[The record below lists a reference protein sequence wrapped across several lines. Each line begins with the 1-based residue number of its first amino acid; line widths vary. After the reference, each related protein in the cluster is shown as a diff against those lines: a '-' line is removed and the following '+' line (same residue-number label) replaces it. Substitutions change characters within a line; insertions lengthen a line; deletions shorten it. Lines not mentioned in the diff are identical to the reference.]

1 MLEYAISRLM
11 LVWTMA
17 TRLPTV
23 MVTKA
28 STPNRTDHSAL
39 MPGRAA
45 LKMRRMTAKP
55 AAFEATE
62 KKAVAGVAA
71 PWYTSGV
78 HSWNGAAAILKPSP
92 ATSIVTAS
100 SAAVDGGPL
109 NTRAMSTRVVAPVAP
124 YSSAMPYSSTAV
136 DMALSSMNLM
146 PASVLFK
153 PWPAMVSRLF
163 QAARNASDSEDSS

>member
-23 MVTKA
+23 MVTNA
-28 STPNRTDHSAL
+28 RTPNRTDHSAL

-55 AAFEATE
+55 AALEPTE
-62 KKAVAGVAA
+62 KNAVAGVAA

-78 HSWNGAAAILKPSP
+78 HNWKGAAAILKPSP
-92 ATSIVTAS
+92 ATSMVTAS
-100 SAAVDGGPL
+100 SAAGVGLPV
-109 NTRAMSTRVVAPVAP
+109 STREISASVVAPVTP
-124 YSSAMPYSSTAV
+124 YRSAIPYSSTAV
-136 DMALSSMNLM
+136 DIALSRKNLM
-146 PASVLFK
+146 PA
-153 PWPAMVSRLF
+153 
-163 QAARNASDSEDSS
+163 

>member
-11 LVWTMA
+11 LVWTIA

-23 MVTKA
+23 IVTNA
-28 STPNRTDHSAL
+28 STPNSTDHSAL
-39 MPGRAA
+39 IPGRAA

-55 AAFEATE
+55 AALEPTE

-78 HSWNGAAAILKPSP
+78 HSWNGAAAILKPRP

-100 SAAVDGGPL
+100 KAAVEGAPL
-109 NTRAMSTRVVAPVAP
+109 STRAM
-124 YSSAMPYSSTAV
+124 
-136 DMALSSMNLM
+136 
-146 PASVLFK
+146 
-153 PWPAMVSRLF
+153 
-163 QAARNASDSEDSS
+163 